1 MCLVHNIQIS
11 YTDIIPNIRPDIIS
25 DTDIIP
31 YLGPDIIPDIV
42 NYLLCSRDIYLHL
55 ADDRVCCVHTFFHAR
70 VMDSVEVAA
79 DILHVF
85 QVAKLVRLFKHK
97 LRLQNSY
104 FKAQDFDDIQ
114 ILSAHFLN
122 KNPQEHFWNKN
133 PQVHFIS
140 I

>member
-1 MCLVHNIQIS
+1 MR
-11 YTDIIPNIRPDIIS
+11 YIR
-25 DTDIIP
+25 
-31 YLGPDIIPDIV
+31 
-42 NYLLCSRDIYLHL
+42 
-55 ADDRVCCVHTFFHAR
+55 TFFYAL
-70 VMDSVEVAA
+70 VMDSAEVVAE
-79 DILHVF
+79 ILHVF
-85 QVAKLVRLFKHK
+85 QVAKLVRLFRHK
-97 LRLQNSY
+97 LRLENAY